1 MPSKV
6 RQATKIMPAKNMTR
20 WRGVILLLRRVGF
33 AGWAAG
39 TDADFGVVLVLGA
52 VLGTDAAGITGAG
65 LGWVA

>member
-20 WRGVILLLRRVGF
+20 WRGVILPLRRMGL

-52 VLGTDAAGITGAG
+52 VLSAGAAGITGAG
-65 LGWVA
+65 LG